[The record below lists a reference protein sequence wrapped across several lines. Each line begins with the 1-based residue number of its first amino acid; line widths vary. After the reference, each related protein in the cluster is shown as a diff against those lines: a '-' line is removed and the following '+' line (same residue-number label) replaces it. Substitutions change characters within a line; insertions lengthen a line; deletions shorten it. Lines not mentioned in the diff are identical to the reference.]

1 MTFDTLIMKIVT
13 GKAPCV
19 VGLDIGAHELP
30 ESFSA
35 GADASENI
43 RAFNRAVIDAVC
55 GLVPAIS
62 VNIPALLPYG
72 TSVISDA
79 ISYAKG
85 KELFTIADAKCS
97 GDPAASPAEAEFYF
111 DTLGADC
118 VTVSPYF
125 GAAGLAPFFEKAAED
140 SKSVFVLSR
149 SDSGSP
155 QDFQELMAGL
165 RTVYRAVCEKAA
177 IWGDKHTGDMGY
189 SNIGVMLGGVDNKTL
204 AELRRTYKK
213 MLFLLTGYNGEKV
226 SAHDLTGAFD
236 MRGLGGLVYVTR
248 PITAPSGTG
257 DFTEC
262 VKVAA
267 EEVCRDL
274 RLCF

>member
-1 MTFDTLIMKIVT
+1 MTIDTLIMKIIT

-19 VGLDIGAHELP
+19 VGLDIGKGELP
-30 ESFSA
+30 ECFS
-35 GADASENI
+35 GADVSENI
-43 RAFNRAVIDAVC
+43 RLFNRTVIDAVC
-55 GLVPAIS
+55 ELVPAIS

-72 TSVISDA
+72 VSVIKDTV
-79 ISYAKG
+79 SYAKE
-85 KELFTIADAKCS
+85 KELFVIADAKCS
-97 GDPAASPAEAEFYF
+97 GDPAASHAEAEFYF

-125 GAAGLAPFFEKAAED
+125 GAAGLAPFFEKAEE
-140 SKSVFVLSR
+140 KNGSVFVLSR
-149 SDSGSP
+149 SDGGSP

-177 IWGDKHTGDMGY
+177 MWGDKRTGDMGY
-189 SNIGVMLGGVDNKTL
+189 SDIGVMLGGIDNKTL
-204 AELRRTYKK
+204 SELRRTYKK
-213 MLFLLTGYNGEKV
+213 MLFLLTGYDGEKV

-248 PITAPSGTG
+248 PITAPSGVG
-257 DFTEC
+257 DFAERVKAATE
-262 VKVAA
+262 V
-267 EEVCRDL
+267 VCRDL